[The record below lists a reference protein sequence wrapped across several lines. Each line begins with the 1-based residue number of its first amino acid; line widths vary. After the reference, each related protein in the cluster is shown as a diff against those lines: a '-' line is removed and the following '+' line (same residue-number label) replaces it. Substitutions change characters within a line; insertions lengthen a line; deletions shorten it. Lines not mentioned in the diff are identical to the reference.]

1 MIQQYA
7 VDQRFDV
14 LAFGA
19 HPDDLEVAMG
29 GTTAMLADKG
39 LAVLFVDLTDGE
51 PTRHAGRGARQVQAA
66 EAARVL
72 GVTRLTLEFPDR
84 LIDDSIEARVAVARL
99 IRTHRPRYVFTT
111 KGAGVHP
118 DHRAVTDIVTN
129 GVFYSRL
136 PKWDEVAG
144 AAKTLHGTEP
154 HEIERLF
161 FARCR
166 MEPAWP
172 SFDFAV
178 DISDW
183 FDRKRAA
190 IAAYESVFGG
200 AQARLVERY
209 AAEDQY
215 WGSMLGVRYAEP
227 FQSRSALLVS
237 DPTTFVRVPFG

>member
-1 MIQQYA
+1 MNEQI
-7 VDQRFDV
+7 DV

-29 GTTAMLADKG
+29 GTTAKLSDKG
-39 LAVLFVDLTDGE
+39 LKTLFVDLCPGE
-51 PTRHAGRGARQVQAA
+51 PTRYAERGVRQLQGA

-72 GVTRLTLEFPDR
+72 GVQRRTLDLQDRMITDTLEAR
-84 LIDDSIEARVAVARL
+84 LVVARL
-99 IRTHRPRYVFTT
+99 IRVHRPRYVFTT

-118 DHRAVTDIVTN
+118 DHRAVTEIVTN

-136 PKWDEVAG
+136 PKWDEVKG
-144 AAKTLHGTEP
+144 AECALSGTEP

-166 MEPAWP
+166 MEPAWS
-172 SFDFAV
+172 SFDFVV

-183 FDRKRAA
+183 HERKRAA
-190 IAAYESVFGG
+190 IAAYASVFEGTQ
-200 AQARLVERY
+200 AQLVERY

-215 WGSMLGVRYAEP
+215 YGSLLGVRYAEP
-227 FQSRSALLVS
+227 FQARSPLMVS
-237 DPTTFVRVPFG
+237 DPTAFMKAPFG